1 MNTRELRRYSATG
14 PDWVEARIELHRRLA
29 LPIACLVLALVGI
42 PLGVSSRKGGKSGG
56 YVTAVF
62 LAFFCYYLAFITL
75 VSLAR
80 AESAAGGSGALAA
93 ECGVPGGRT
102 DCRGAHGNTRR
113 PRFCGG
119 IERCCRPGR

>member
-1 MNTRELRRYSATG
+1 MPRLPNRWRAKPFSEMNTRELSRYSAHGT
-14 PDWVEARIELHRRLA
+14 DWVEARIELHRRLA

-80 AESAAGGSGALAA
+80 ARHAAGGSGAVAA
-93 ECGVPGGRT
+93 E
-102 DCRGAHGNTRR
+102 
-113 PRFCGG
+113 
-119 IERCCRPGR
+119 